1 MICKLRTS
9 MLISW
14 FGIANRDAQMWPCG
28 AWIWPVGIRVSTI
41 FPWAVDLPDF
51 SAGVPMF
58 ASHSIA
64 RVDCNEI
71 KEAACPANAVVRSS
85 TDSARAGAPAHDAR
99 ARVTRGGPAC
109 GREIASGNIK
119 HNGYAHHNARARVT
133 RLRHNEDAAQDSG
146 CALNLRRDRWFVV
159 VIFHG
164 NRPAKGVIHDARR
177 DCHTHLGGRSR
188 LRRPGP

>member
-1 MICKLRTS
+1 
-9 MLISW
+9 
-14 FGIANRDAQMWPCG
+14 
-28 AWIWPVGIRVSTI
+28 
-41 FPWAVDLPDF
+41 
-51 SAGVPMF
+51 MF

-85 TDSARAGAPAHDAR
+85 TDSARAGSPAHD
-99 ARVTRGGPAC
+99 
-109 GREIASGNIK
+109 
-119 HNGYAHHNARARVT
+119 ARARVT

-146 CALNLRRDRWFVV
+146 CAVNLRRDRWFVV